1 MSSPIL
7 RTENLTK
14 KFHAKKSNEVIAIQD
29 ISLEIPKG
37 ECVLLTGSSGSG
49 KSTLLAILSCL
60 SKPTS
65 GKYFCLDEPVSR
77 WSEKFL
83 TRFRRQHIGIVF
95 QHFNLVKGL
104 SVARNVSLPLLPQN
118 LPFKE
123 IKKAVLQATEQVN
136 ISHRIDFQ
144 IDKLS
149 GGELQRTAIARAL
162 VNNPTLIFADE
173 PTAHLDSENST
184 RILSLFQELKKAGK
198 TLIITTHDPRVEQ
211 HSLADRKLILQD
223 GKLTQDII
231 LK

>member
-1 MSSPIL
+1 MSRSIL

-14 KFHAKKSNEVIAIQD
+14 RFHAKKSNEVIAIQD
-29 ISLEIPKG
+29 INLEIQKG
-37 ECVLLTGSSGSG
+37 ECVLLTGTSGSG

-95 QHFNLVKGL
+95 QHFNLIKGL
-104 SVARNVSLPLLPQN
+104 SVARNISLPLVPQN
-118 LPFKE
+118 LSFDE
-123 IKKAVLQATEQVN
+123 IKKAVHQATEQVN
-136 ISHRIDFQ
+136 ILHRIDFQ
-144 IDKLS
+144 IDELS

-223 GKLTQDII
+223 GKLIQDIN
-231 LK
+231 L

>member
-7 RTENLTK
+7 KTENLTK
-14 KFHAKKSNEVIAIQD
+14 KFHAKKSNEVIAIQEVN
-29 ISLEIPKG
+29 LEIQKG
-37 ECVLLTGSSGSG
+37 ECVLLTGASGSG

-60 SKPTS
+60 AKPTS
-65 GKYFCLDEPVSR
+65 GKYFCLNEPVSR

-118 LPFKE
+118 LSFEE
-123 IKKAVLQATEQVN
+123 IKQAVHQATKQVN

-144 IDKLS
+144 VDKLS
-149 GGELQRTAIARAL
+149 GGELQRTAVARAL

-173 PTAHLDSENST
+173 PTAHLDSENSI

-211 HSLADRKLILQD
+211 HPLADRKLTLQD
-223 GKLTQDII
+223 GI
-231 LK
+231 LIKDTIL